1 MRINRELF
9 LKNLPE
15 KYSEIFSKGLIH
27 NWTVEACADK
37 FNFPPRV
44 GIVDTTLRDGEQQPG
59 VFFTPEQ
66 KVDIVKG
73 LAEAK
78 IDAAEIGYPAV
89 SEEEMRACRM
99 IAKEKVGILTFV
111 MARAKKSD
119 IDAAVQ
125 ADAKAVDLFT
135 SSSEFHIRYKLK
147 ITPEEN
153 IRMYL
158 EALDYAKDHGLLI
171 AFGREDCSRAH
182 IPYLVEIIKKAKEV
196 AGNRWGGTAI
206 SDTTGS
212 LTPSATQ
219 WLVSTLRKEMPN
231 IPFGL
236 HCHNDFGMATANT
249 LAGIEAG
256 ASGATG
262 TLMGIGER
270 AGNAP
275 IEEIVL
281 ALRVLYGIRLS
292 VKIDKLYEV
301 CKMVSKYS
309 GIPIPVQKPIIGANA
324 FKHESGIHAAGVLA
338 HPLIYEPIPAEL
350 LGRTTT
356 YWFGK
361 FSGSAVVESTLRS
374 KGIEPTREQLNEIV
388 QRIKDIQTKQNKQE
402 FEKFVEE
409 YDRVMGRMG
418 LNDDEIVAI
427 AKKVMGK

>member
-1 MRINRELF
+1 M
-9 LKNLPE
+9 
-15 KYSEIFSKGLIH
+15 
-27 NWTVEACADK
+27 
-37 FNFPPRV
+37 
-44 GIVDTTLRDGEQQPG
+44 
-59 VFFTPEQ
+59 
-66 KVDIVKG
+66 
-73 LAEAK
+73 
-78 IDAAEIGYPAV
+78 
-89 SEEEMRACRM
+89 
-99 IAKEKVGILTFV
+99 
-111 MARAKKSD
+111 
-119 IDAAVQ
+119 Q
-125 ADAKAVDLFT
+125 ADARAIDLFT

-182 IPYLVEIIKKAKEV
+182 IPYLVEIIKKAREA
-196 AGNRWGGTAI
+196 AGNRWAGTAI

-212 LTPSATQ
+212 LTPSATK

-231 IPFGL
+231 IAFGL
-236 HCHNDFGMATANT
+236 HFHNDFGMATANT

-275 IEEIVL
+275 LEEVVL
-281 ALRVLYGIRLS
+281 ALHVLYGVRLS
-292 VKIDKLYEV
+292 VKTEKLYEL
-301 CKMVSKYS
+301 CKMISKYS
-309 GIPIPVQKPIIGANA
+309 GIPIPVQKPVIGANA

-350 LGRTTT
+350 LSRKTTF
-356 YWFGK
+356 WFGK
-361 FSGSAVVESTLRS
+361 FSGSAVVEATLRS
-374 KGIEPTREQLNEIV
+374 KGLEPTREQLMKIV
-388 QRIKDIQTKQNKQE
+388 QRIKDVQIKQNKQE

-418 LNDDEIVAI
+418 LTEDEIVEI
-427 AKKVMGK
+427 AREVVGL